1 MSLREKLDQGL
12 AALALPL
19 PEGAAESFL
28 AYIALLH
35 KWNRVYNLTAI
46 REPQQMLYHHI
57 LDSLAVSRYLPS
69 GKSIADIGTGP
80 GLPGIPLAIT
90 QPQTPVALVESNHK
104 KAAFLTQAKLEL
116 KLDNVQ
122 VVCERV
128 EAFQPPE
135 KFGVVISR
143 AFSDLGDFVG
153 LARHL
158 CAPGGVI
165 AAMKGLYPHEE
176 LAALPNTV
184 TVEQVIPVKV
194 PGLDVER
201 HLVLIKVD

>member
-1 MSLREKLDQGL
+1 MSLRDKLMQGL

-19 PEGAAESFL
+19 PEGAVDSFL

-57 LDSLAVSRYLPS
+57 LDSLAVAPYLP
-69 GKSIADIGTGP
+69 GGSIADIGTGP
-80 GLPGIPLAIT
+80 GLPGIPLALARPDT
-90 QPQTPVALVESNHK
+90 AVDLVESNHK
-104 KAAFLTQAKLEL
+104 KATFLTQAKLEL
-116 KLDNVQ
+116 KLENVR
-122 VVCERV
+122 VVCERA
-128 EAFQPPE
+128 ETFQPPE

-143 AFSDLGDFVG
+143 AFSDLAEFVT

-158 CAPGGVI
+158 CAPGGVM

-176 LAALPNTV
+176 LAALPNTAM
-184 TVEQVIPVKV
+184 VEQVIPVKV
-194 PGLDVER
+194 PGLDAER
-201 HLVLIKVD
+201 HLVLIRVD